1 MKKKKEKRQQRK
13 LNEKGEGREAKKRRR
28 NDEYY
33 WRGKWRK
40 GKEEKGLKIEKSE
53 KLKRKKTARIIK

>member
-1 MKKKKEKRQQRK
+1 MKEKRQQRK

-28 NDEYY
+28 KDGFY

-53 KLKRKKTARIIK
+53 KLEEKKTARKTK